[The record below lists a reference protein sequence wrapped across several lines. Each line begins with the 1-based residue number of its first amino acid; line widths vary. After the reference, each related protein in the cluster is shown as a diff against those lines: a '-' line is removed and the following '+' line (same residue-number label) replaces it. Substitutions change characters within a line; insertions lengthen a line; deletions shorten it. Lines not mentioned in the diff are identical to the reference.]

1 MESLLTNWHFS
12 LSNLSSF
19 SFLLNINC
27 LLSSEDLDVSLG
39 RKIGTDSTVGSV
51 CSSTSLGSSI
61 NLDMIYGKVFEVF
74 GIGVW
79 FEVINKSQNDFD
91 WFLGPSSQSFSELS
105 GLSGSTDSS
114 VVFSIGDASSVS

>member
-61 NLDMIYGKVFEVF
+61 NLDMIDGKVFEVF
-74 GIGVW
+74 GVGV
-79 FEVINKSQNDFD
+79 
-91 WFLGPSSQSFSELS
+91 
-105 GLSGSTDSS
+105 
-114 VVFSIGDASSVS
+114 